1 MTKQRRT
8 IALSAELDGVI
19 GLLATRKKMNYSE
32 YIESRLKLVPEL
44 LNELQRLQSLPE
56 DAPSTIKGSLRNALK
71 ATDDIE
77 AEQNNLVA

>member
-8 IALSAELDGVI
+8 LAFSAELDGVI

-32 YIESRLKLVPEL
+32 YVESRLKLVPEI
-44 LNELQRLQSLPE
+44 LNKLQRLQNLPE
-56 DAPSTIKGSLRNALK
+56 DAPSTIKSSLRDALK

-77 AEQNNLVA
+77 AEQNKLVA

>member
-8 IALSAELDGVI
+8 LALSAELDGVI

-32 YIESRLKLVPEL
+32 YVESRLKLVPEI
-44 LNELQRLQSLPE
+44 LNELQRLQSMPG
-56 DAPSTIKGSLRNALK
+56 DVPPMIKGSLKDALK
-71 ATDDIE
+71 VTDDIE

>member
-8 IALSAELDGVI
+8 IALSAELDGVV

-32 YIESRLKLVPEL
+32 YIESRLKLVPEIQ
-44 LNELQRLQSLPE
+44 NELQRLQSVPD
-56 DAPSTIKGSLRNALK
+56 DAPPMIKGSLKDALK
-71 ATDDIE
+71 VTDDIE

>member
-32 YIESRLKLVPEL
+32 YIESRLKLVPEI
-44 LNELQRLQSLPE
+44 LNELQRLQSVSE
-56 DAPSTIKGSLRNALK
+56 DAPPMIKGSLKDALK
-71 ATDDIE
+71 AADDIE
-77 AEQNNLVA
+77 SDSIKR

>member
-8 IALSAELDGVI
+8 LALSAELDGVI

-32 YIESRLKLVPEL
+32 YVESRLKLVPEI
-44 LNELQRLQSLPE
+44 LNELQRLQNLPE
-56 DAPSTIKGSLRNALK
+56 DVPSIKSSLRDALK

-77 AEQNNLVA
+77 AEQNKLVA

>member
-32 YIESRLKLVPEL
+32 YVESRLKLVPEI
-44 LNELQRLQSLPE
+44 LNELKRLQSLPE
-56 DAPSTIKGSLRNALK
+56 DAPPTVKGSLRDALK
-71 ATDDIE
+71 VTDDIE

>member
-44 LNELQRLQSLPE
+44 LNELQRLQRLPE

>member
-19 GLLATRKKMNYSE
+19 GLLANRKKMNYSE
-32 YIESRLKLVPEL
+32 YVESRLKLVPEL
-44 LNELQRLQSLPE
+44 LNELQRLQRLPE

>member
-8 IALSAELDGVI
+8 LALSTELDGVI

-32 YIESRLKLVPEL
+32 YVESRLKLVPEI
-44 LNELQRLQSLPE
+44 LNELQRLQNLPE
-56 DAPSTIKGSLRNALK
+56 DAPSTIKSSLQDALK

-77 AEQNNLVA
+77 AEQNKLVA

>member
-8 IALSAELDGVI
+8 IALSSELDGVI

-32 YIESRLKLVPEL
+32 YIESRLKLVPEI
-44 LNELQRLQSLPE
+44 LNELQRLQSIPE
-56 DAPSTIKGSLRNALK
+56 DASPMIKGSLKDALK
-71 ATDDIE
+71 ITDDIE

>member
-8 IALSAELDGVI
+8 IGISAELDGVI

-32 YIESRLKLVPEL
+32 YVESRLKLVPEI
-44 LNELQRLQSLPE
+44 LNELQKLQSMPE
-56 DAPSTIKGSLRNALK
+56 DVSPMIKGSLKDALK
-71 ATDDIE
+71 ITDDIE

>member
-32 YIESRLKLVPEL
+32 YVESRLKLVPEL

-56 DAPSTIKGSLRNALK
+56 EAPSTIKGSLRDALK

-77 AEQNNLVA
+77 AKQNNLVA